1 VASELDIGSTFAF
14 FIKTRH
20 AADPVL
26 TSVMNSTTDTSIEPN
41 QLDQA
46 KERQKS
52 DINILVVEDNIL
64 NQKVLRQQLSKL
76 GYSVS
81 VADNGLECLSYMQST
96 RHWRASAPSTSTS
109 RSHISLILMD
119 IEMPL
124 MDGLTATS
132 QIRTWEKEGKISTH
146 IPIIA
151 VSANA
156 RQEQRELAMQA
167 GMDDCVAKPFRV
179 KELVVRIEGLVGWR

>member
-1 VASELDIGSTFAF
+1 MASELDVGSTFAF

-20 AADPVL
+20 APNPTL
-26 TSVMNSTTDTSIEPN
+26 PPIINTDLSA
-41 QLDQA
+41 QQDKSDQT
-46 KERQKS
+46 KQREKS

-76 GYSVS
+76 GYSVV
-81 VADNGLECLSYMQST
+81 VADNGLECLSYLQST
-96 RHWRASAPSTSTS
+96 RHWRGASTTSQTIPSN
-109 RSHISLILMD
+109 HISLILMD

-132 QIRTWEKEGKISTH
+132 RIRMWEKEGKISTH

-156 RQEQRELAMQA
+156 RQEQRETALQA